1 DGSSDVCSSDLTATD
16 RSATTAATTPTTAVT
31 ALTASPEDQSAETP
45 AVETPSANWRRSQT
59 PAVTTAAARSTNA
72 AVRPLRQAFDRL
84 RSICTSSAS
93 AGAGATRE
101 KVTARTAA
109 TMSG

>member
-1 DGSSDVCSSDLTATD
+1 SGWCSDRETATD
-16 RSATTAATTPTTAVT
+16 LSATTAATTPTTAVT

-45 AVETPSANWRRSQT
+45 DVETPSANWRWSQT
-59 PAVTTAAARSTNA
+59 PAVTTAAAWRTSA
-72 AVRPLRQAFDRL
+72 AVIPLGRALHRL

-93 AGAGATRE
+93 AVAGATRE